1 MTASADP
8 MAPSDGLDTPS
19 DGLVV
24 RRATVDFPTR
34 RGPVRALD
42 GVDLVVPRGTLTAV
56 LGPSG
61 CGKSTLLR
69 VVAGL
74 EVLSEGEVWFAGR
87 QVTSVPPYRRGFAL
101 VFQDGQ
107 LFDHLSV
114 GRNVEYALRIRG
126 VDRARR
132 RQRTAD
138 LLEMVGLPGLEGR
151 DPRTLSGGQRQ
162 RVALARGLAADPD
175 LLLLDEPL
183 SALDRDLRVSLGA
196 DLRAII
202 DTTGTTS
209 LLVTHDLDEARLADR
224 VVQLDAGRVVAR
236 GTPEGLLG

>member
-1 MTASADP
+1 MTS
-8 MAPSDGLDTPS
+8 SDAVPTRPAETAGPAGLE
-19 DGLVV
+19 V
-24 RRATVDFPTR
+24 RGATVDFPAR

-42 GVDLVVPRGTLTAV
+42 AVDLDLPRGTMTAV

-74 EVLSEGEVWFAGR
+74 EQLAAGTVCFGGREVTG
-87 QVTSVPPYRRGFAL
+87 VPPHRRNFVL

-114 GRNVEYALRIRG
+114 ADNVGYALRLRG
-126 VDRARR
+126 VSRAAR
-132 RQRTAD
+132 RQRTAE
-138 LLEMVGLPGLEGR
+138 LLEQVGLPGTQDR

-175 LLLLDEPL
+175 VLLLDEPL
-183 SALDRDLRVSLGA
+183 SALDRDLRVALGQ
-196 DLRAII
+196 DLRRLVAESS
-202 DTTGTTS
+202 TTA
-209 LLVTHDLDEARLADR
+209 LLVTHDHDEARLADA
-224 VVQLDAGRVVAR
+224 VVLMDAGRVLRR
-236 GTPEGLLG
+236 GSPEEVLC